1 MRRIRRAWGLTVV
14 TAGLQLACPLW
25 AQAEDAAALVRPNV
39 TVPLAMR
46 DIQLDALGTLR
57 GQVLTPEGAP
67 LIDTKVAL
75 NQVQQPVAETAT
87 DKEGRFELAGLRGG
101 TYELHT
107 GNTFTWVRLWQHDS
121 APPAAQTGALL
132 VAQRP
137 TVRGQINYMNKN
149 MLLPSEAIGTLM
161 IPAAVAGGV
170 VALKQHH
177 EQDSGS

>member
-46 DIQLDALGTLR
+46 DLQLDALGTLR

-67 LIDTKVAL
+67 LVDAKVAL
-75 NQVQQPVAETAT
+75 SQVQQPVAETAT
-87 DKEGRFELAGLRGG
+87 DKDGRFQLSGLRGG
-101 TYELHT
+101 TYELRT
-107 GNTFTWVRLWQHDS
+107 GSTSTWVRLWKYDA
-121 APPAAQTGALL
+121 APPAAKTDALV
-132 VAQRP
+132 VAERP
-137 TVRGQINYMNKN
+137 TIRGQINYMNSN

-170 VALKQHH
+170 IALKQHH
-177 EQDSGS
+177 EQDNGS